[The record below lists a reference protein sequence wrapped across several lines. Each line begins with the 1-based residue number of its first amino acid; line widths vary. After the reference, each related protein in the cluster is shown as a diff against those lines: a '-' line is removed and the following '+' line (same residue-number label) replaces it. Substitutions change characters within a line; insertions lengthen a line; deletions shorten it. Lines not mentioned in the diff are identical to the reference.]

1 MRTGKEETTVR
12 SASQKAEIR
21 KRFTA
26 VDTSNVA
33 DVLDG
38 MGRPDQGLAPDFVPM
53 TGTRLAGW
61 AYTIRGQMRPYEGTG
76 DPQKMVAC
84 QGIGPDEVSVWSG
97 EGYGICYFGELI
109 ALGMRER
116 GAVGALVDGGVR
128 DVRWLR
134 EHEIPVFARSRTP
147 VQSIGRWAVTGWQ
160 ETVYLRGATTQW
172 VQVSPG
178 DFVLADDDGAI
189 IVPDA
194 IVEEVL
200 TEAERL
206 TATEVEVRA
215 ALRSGK
221 SLAQCLA
228 EFGHV

>member
-1 MRTGKEETTVR
+1 MGTGKEETTVR

-38 MGRPDQGLAPDFVPM
+38 MGRPDQGLAPDFGPM

-97 EGYGICYFGELI
+97 DGYGICYFGELI

-160 ETVYLRGATTQW
+160 ESVYLRGATTQW

>member
-1 MRTGKEETTVR
+1 
-12 SASQKAEIR
+12 
-21 KRFTA
+21 
-26 VDTSNVA
+26 
-33 DVLDG
+33 
-38 MGRPDQGLAPDFVPM
+38 
-53 TGTRLAGW
+53 
-61 AYTIRGQMRPYEGTG
+61 
-76 DPQKMVAC
+76 
-84 QGIGPDEVSVWSG
+84 
-97 EGYGICYFGELI
+97 
-109 ALGMRER
+109 
-116 GAVGALVDGGVR
+116 
-128 DVRWLR
+128 
-134 EHEIPVFARSRTP
+134 
-147 VQSIGRWAVTGWQ
+147 
-160 ETVYLRGATTQW
+160 